1 MNFRKGNK
9 NDLEQ
14 LKELGVKSWTQF
26 KDELTNDNWNELHK
40 SLNSY
45 ETYNEL
51 LEKSECIICENDASE
66 IIGMAFLIPNGN
78 PTEIYDEKW
87 CHLRFVSVSPEFR
100 GENIGGILTR
110 ICIEIA
116 RKNNEQTMA
125 LHTSEIMKSARHIYE
140 KIGFKILKEIEPRLG
155 IKYWLYTLELDEMEE
170 KPTHNN
176 GYS

>member
-51 LEKSECIICENDASE
+51 LEKSECIICENDTSE

-87 CHLRFVSVSPEFR
+87 CHLRFVSVSPESR
-100 GENIGGILTR
+100 GKNIGGVLTR
-110 ICIEIA
+110 MCIEIA
-116 RKNNEQTMA
+116 LKNNEQTMA
-125 LHTSEIMKSARHIYE
+125 LHTSEIMKSARYIYE
-140 KIGFKILKEIEPRLG
+140 KFGFKKLKEIEPRLG
-155 IKYWLYTLELDEMEE
+155 VKYWLYTLELNEMEE
-170 KPTHNN
+170 
-176 GYS
+176 